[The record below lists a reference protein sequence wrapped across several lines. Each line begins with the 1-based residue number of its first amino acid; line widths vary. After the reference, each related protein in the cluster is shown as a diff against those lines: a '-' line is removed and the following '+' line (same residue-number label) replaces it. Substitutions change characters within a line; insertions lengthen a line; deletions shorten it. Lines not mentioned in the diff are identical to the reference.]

1 MKTNIVLSIIVIGCY
16 QISYA
21 QLDYRT
27 NSQKSVD
34 SLISLRLKPL
44 EDSIKLLTTIVKENS
59 VSSIYQLKDDIME
72 RETDFWKDRAFWQLT
87 IIGGL
92 LALTPLLFWLIQLME
107 RQTFSKIKKLE
118 EEILSAKKLVG
129 EYKTF
134 QYYQEFYFEH
144 VLKPTISTITDKLCD
159 FTDSRKKITIEEI
172 SSITDQ
178 FYDFERVIDLVHYDL
193 TKREQ
198 AKRYIENRRSNFL
211 KVKLNSI
218 VDEVNNVH
226 QKNTILELLRKY
238 S

>member
-1 MKTNIVLSIIVIGCY
+1 MKTTIILFIIIFCSLT
-16 QISYA
+16 SYA
-21 QLDYRT
+21 QLDYQT
-27 NSQKSVD
+27 ISQKSVD

-44 EDSIKLLTTIVKENS
+44 EDSIKLLNIVIKES
-59 VSSIYQLKDDIME
+59 SASSISQLKDSIME

-118 EEILSAKKLVG
+118 NEILSAKKLVG
-129 EYKTF
+129 EYRTF

-159 FTDSRKKITIEEI
+159 LTDYEKKITIEEI

-178 FYDFERVIDLVHYDL
+178 FYDFERVVDLVHYDL

-198 AKRYIENRRSNFL
+198 AKRYIENRRSRYL

-218 VDEVNNVH
+218 VDEVNNVNM
-226 QKNTILELLRKY
+226 KNTILELLRKY